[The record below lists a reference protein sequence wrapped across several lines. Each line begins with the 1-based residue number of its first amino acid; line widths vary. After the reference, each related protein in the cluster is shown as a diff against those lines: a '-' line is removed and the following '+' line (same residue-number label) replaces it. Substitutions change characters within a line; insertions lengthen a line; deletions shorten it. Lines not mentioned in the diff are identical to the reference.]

1 MFIKANKTM
10 FSLIH
15 LLSKVGRL
23 IVGRYPYSYIPMCP
37 IYRKKKTR
45 DWSHILYPLC
55 IPLLYLLASCSSG
68 DGGTGGTGSSDEVIS
83 PKVPEALN
91 TTSVRSLSFIP
102 QESEVTVGW
111 ESVIA
116 SLREQL
122 EDDEEI
128 EQVIISW
135 RTSFDSN
142 LLAQF
147 NQESRNSL
155 STRRLPVGGI
165 GGDQVNQEESDPSRH
180 SPRDIGGDQVNQ
192 EGNEGLL
199 RNRHQ
204 VVDLDRDGFA
214 FTGEPSG
221 DNCPGDSNPNQ
232 ADDDNDGYGDVCDP
246 APNNPLLLI
255 PANRSVVIKWQDSQA
270 SQVESWTIR
279 FIDINQ
285 QDVTISPDYT
295 FSHNGGSELSA
306 KLNHGDIIGGQTVVL
321 ANDKPYRFSVSV
333 VFTDGT
339 MQSLYD
345 FTDPP
350 VILGSNYDGDLI
362 RDLEDEDDDNDGM
375 MDVEEAEPEY
385 ILQSAI
391 AGSIEV
397 AGNVTEN
404 ILGGFANNSEY
415 DFSVEVLIV
424 RGAFRERRNLANGTI
439 LLGPNPDNDGLANQ
453 DDEDDDNDLLPDS
466 QDIGM
471 VNGRECRLHKDCD
484 RDGLNDNDAEEQQNN
499 SAGESCFLLADCD
512 GDNAIDSLDAF
523 VLDANE
529 TEDTDRDGIGNNKDD
544 DIDGDNIANE
554 EDEDQ
559 DNDNLKDIFE
569 VVGCDRLVD
578 CDSDGLRDGDEPLA
592 CMIVADCDNDTI
604 LDGAEVPG
612 CVQSAD
618 CDGDTIE
625 DGLEVAQECIISV
638 DCDKDGVEDWAEPAR
653 ECVLMPD
660 CDHDGLGDSEELG
673 LFYQGLWCGLARDC
687 DKDSLRDYDELS
699 YDRSCIN
706 SRDCDGDNI
715 SDSVEILGCIFAA
728 DCDQDGVS
736 DNDEIERRC
745 ILDSDCDGDGIA
757 DGDEPS
763 IFCSISRDCDK
774 DFLSDSE
781 ERLLFNSDGDS
792 CMLLPDCDGDT
803 IFDFDEIFNCVTT
816 VDCDGDRVW
825 DNDEVR
831 RECILNEDCD
841 GDGLDD
847 RVDFCPLMPGGQDDE
862 DGCPDDIDRPDPPDL
877 SDGAGATRVL
887 DEIVLQFR
895 PEPTR
900 VNLDWVNPHPSET
913 IGKID
918 ISYGEVGEID
928 QRQLS
933 LIGVMGIFNQYFSI
947 AVPGLQDNTHYNF
960 TIDIIYTAGFGLSA
974 SGSIWTGL
982 NSDGDGLRD
991 EDDEDDDNNG
1001 ILDEDEEATTSCIRV
1016 DDCDG
1021 DGVLNTVENNLLN
1034 ASSGISCSMLE
1045 DCDGDLVVDG
1055 EEAALQ
1061 CFVKPDCDNDR
1072 FTDNNDAFPLN
1083 PAEWRD
1089 DDNDGIGNNT
1099 DNCVSVANP
1108 DQINTDGAEDGGDAC
1123 DPDDDNDGFG
1133 DTNDAFPLDP
1143 AEWRDDDSDGIG
1155 NNRDNCVSVANPD
1168 QRNTDNDLNGGD
1180 ACDEDDDNDGFVD
1193 SLDAFPLDGTEW
1205 EDTDNDKKGNN
1216 ADPDDDNDDLLDTD
1230 PRERLTNVTSG
1241 ISCSLLIDCDGD
1253 GEPDVKDAFPTN
1265 PQETADSD
1273 GDGIGDNSD
1282 NCPLVANPDQI
1293 NTDGDDDGG
1302 DACDNDD
1309 DNDGHL
1315 DGSDNCPL
1323 QYNPDQTV
1331 NVCEGD
1337 SDSDGVLNHQDNC
1350 PMHANPD
1357 QNNTDG
1363 DDDGGDVC
1371 DSDDDNDNY
1380 VDIRDNCQF
1389 VANPDQINTDGADD
1403 GGDACDED
1411 DDNDEV
1417 LDNRDNCPLVANPDQ
1432 INSDRDGDGGDAC
1445 DEDDDN
1451 DQIIDRRDNC
1461 PLVANPDQIN
1471 TDGTDDGG
1479 DACDRD
1485 DDNDGDPDDSDNC
1498 PLIANPDQI
1507 NTDGT
1512 ADGGDACD
1520 EDDDNDG
1527 VFDGRDNCPLVANPN
1542 QINTDGT
1549 ADGGDACD
1557 VDDDNDGVFDGRD
1570 NCPLVANPNQIN
1582 TDGTADGGDAC
1593 DEDDDNDGVADGEDA
1608 FPTDPTESKDTDK
1621 DGVGDIYDVDVDG
1634 DGLIEVGRVAE
1645 LDAVRYALNG
1655 RGRKLSASAEL
1666 NTTGC
1671 GGMGRIHSCSGYELV
1686 ANISLAA
1693 YSDGKGWQPLGH
1705 DTDSSSFGCQGAA
1718 FDGIFEGNGRTIS
1731 NLSIS
1736 RSDEDCVGLFGR
1748 IAKDSEIRNLRL
1760 SAEAV
1765 IGGLVVGGLV
1775 GWGESAR
1782 IVSSSVVVDEVKGG
1796 VIVGGLVGWGHR
1808 ARIHYSLVE
1817 AAEVRG
1823 TGDYVGGLV
1832 GDGWES
1838 RIHSSSVVVDE
1849 VSGTSGV
1856 GGLVGW
1862 GESARI
1868 HSSSVVA
1875 AEVRGTGDNAGGL
1888 VGWGQGARIRSSS
1901 IVVGE
1906 MSGSAAVGGLAGYFQ
1921 NGRVAY
1927 SYVVSGSSNTAML
1940 VGEGSGATGV
1950 ASYWDSE
1957 TSGINSGNHGE
1968 ARTGDELRR
1977 PTDYE
1982 EIYAS
1987 WDDDPNIF
1995 DDGDESLAVWC
2006 DKDNSGDIEVHE
2018 RTNDN
2023 LVWDFGTSNEYPAIR
2038 CTPIAPAE
2046 WRSWW
2051 SLDETGKPQLDQTR
2065 LGELFPSFS
2074 SPGSFE
2080 VNLTFA
2086 PISGGF
2092 RIGNQSAFGNLVSL
2106 TITATSKS
2114 EVEELNI
2121 NIAEF
2126 IDGSYDF
2133 IGLDDQSDWTFRI
2146 IGILRDGRQQDVE
2159 ITFVWQENDE
2169 DHTSG
2174 GIRSGLDT
2182 DGDRRADSVDEDDD
2196 NDRVGD
2202 SSDQCSTGETGWT
2215 SNASTDNDGD
2225 GCRDGGEDTDDD
2237 NDLVADSSDQCSTG
2251 ETGWTSNAS
2260 TDNDRDGCR
2269 DESEDPDDDNDL
2281 VADSSD
2287 QCSTGETGW
2296 TSNSST
2302 DNDRDGC
2309 RDESEDPDDDNDLV
2323 ADSSDQ
2329 CSTGETGWTSN
2340 SSTDNDGDGC
2350 RDESEDADDDN
2361 DLVAD
2366 ISDQCSTGETDW
2378 LSNGST
2384 DNDGDGCRDE
2394 SEDPDDDNDLVAD
2407 ISDQCRAGETGW
2419 TSNSSTDNDGDGCR
2433 DAGEDTDDDNDLVD
2447 DNSDQC
2453 STGETGWTSNTS
2465 TDNDRDGCQDAS
2477 EDIDDDNDLV
2487 DDNSD
2492 QCRAGETGWTSN
2504 TSTDN
2509 DRDGCQDA
2517 SEDIDDDGDGLIE
2530 IATAEEL
2537 DVVRY
2542 ALDGGGRRLSD
2553 TAALNTTGCGGDGG
2567 ITSCSGYELVADI
2580 SLAAY
2585 SGGKGWRPLGNDTSS
2600 EAGCQGDAFAGT
2612 FEGNG
2617 WTISDLSI
2625 DRSGEDCVG
2634 LFGHIAEDSEIRNL
2648 TLHAERVIG
2657 NRRVGGLVGG
2667 GRSARIISSSVV
2679 VGEVRGT
2686 YGYVGGLVGDG
2697 GGARIYA
2704 SSVVAG
2710 KVSGHGSIGG
2720 LMGDGSSA
2728 RIVSS
2733 SVVANEVSGTSSRV
2747 GGLVGWGKES
2757 ARIFSSSVV
2766 LGESSSVSG
2775 LVGFGPSAR
2784 IAYSYVVSGSNDGF
2798 GSGTGVASYWD
2809 SDVSGVS
2816 SGNNGDPKT
2825 TSELRSPT
2833 GYEGI
2838 YAAWDDETDIFGEG
2852 DEPLAVW
2859 CDKDNSGNI
2868 EADERTDDNR
2878 VWDFGTSSEYPAI
2891 RCTPIS
2897 PAEWRS
2903 WWFLNETGKPELD
2916 QTRLDMLLPFFEVN
2930 LTFAP
2935 IRVDFTFAP
2944 ISGGFRIGVQSDF
2957 GDIVSLN
2964 ITATNGSRVEER
2976 NINIAEFIDGSY
2988 DFTGL
2993 DDQFDW
2999 AFRIIGTLSDGKER
3013 MVRIVFVWGENR
3025 LDHGN
3030 NGIRPGINTDGDG
3043 RADSVDDDDDNDN
3056 VLDLMDTGM
3065 IDGRDCRLHK
3075 DCDTDGVG
3083 DSSDQCRAG
3092 ETGWTSNVSTDND
3105 GDGCRDESEDTDDD
3119 NDGLADTDEREQQI
3133 GLGGKSCSLLVD
3145 CDNDGVGDSSDQCSA
3160 GATGWISDGSTDNDG
3175 DGCRDADED
3184 TDDDNDGLN
3193 DTDVREQQI
3202 SLGGESCSLLADCDG
3217 DTVRDIDE
3225 VAANCVI
3232 RADCDNDGIRD
3243 DDEAAGCVLDSD
3255 CDDDGIGDNE
3265 GDACPAG
3272 ETSWVSGVST
3282 DNDGDGCRDAGE
3294 DIDDDGDGLIEI
3306 ARAAELDAVRYA
3318 LNGSGRRLSENAEL
3332 DTTGCGGDG
3341 GITSC
3346 FGYELVADISLAAYS
3361 DGKGWQPLGNDTD
3374 SSNFGCQ
3381 GVAFDGIFEG
3391 NSWTIGDLSINRSSE
3406 DCVGLFGHIAEDSEI
3421 RNLTIRAERVTGK
3434 NSVGGLVG
3442 WGDSAQIFSSSVV
3455 AGEVSGSG
3463 ARVGGLV
3470 GRGDLAR
3477 IISSS
3482 VEADEV
3488 SGTNIIGGLVGRG
3501 GGVSIHSSSVMAGEV
3516 SGGARVGGLVGWGD
3530 WAYIVSSSA
3539 VAGEVSGGA
3548 RVGGLVGEG
3557 DDARIHSSSVVA
3569 NEVSGD
3575 GPVGGLVGEGD
3586 DARIVSSSVVANE
3599 VRGTYTY
3606 GYVGGLVGR
3615 GWHSRIHSSSVV
3627 VGEVSGTGDRVGGL
3641 VGYFGSGR
3649 VAYSYVVSGS
3659 NTAMLVGAGSGT
3671 GVASYWDS
3679 ETSGRDSGNHGEAKT
3694 GDELRSP
3701 TGYEGIYAAW
3711 DDETGIFGDGNNEP
3725 LAVWCDKDNSG
3736 IIEASE
3742 RTDDNRIWDFGT
3754 SSQYPSIRCT
3764 PISPAKWRGW
3774 WFLNGDGKPQ
3784 LDQTRLDRMLPSFE
3798 DDDNDGVGND
3808 SDQCPAGETGW
3819 ISDPSTDNDGDGC
3832 QDASE
3837 DTDDDN
3843 DLVADNSDDCPT
3855 GETGWTSNTSTDNDG
3870 DGCRDT
3876 DEDIDDD
3883 NDLVADS
3890 SDQCSTGETG
3900 WTSNTSNDNDRDGC
3914 RDADEDIDDD
3924 GDGLIEI
3931 ATAAELDAVRYALNG
3946 RGRRLLEGA
3955 VLDTTGC
3962 GGEGGITSCS
3972 GYELVA
3978 DISLAAYSDG
3988 KGWQPLG
3995 NDTSSE
4001 AGCQGAAFAGTFEG
4015 NGWTISDLNISRPDE
4030 DCVGL
4035 FGNIAEDSEIRN
4047 LTLHAETVIG
4057 NRRVGGLVGGGRSAR
4072 IISSSVVANEVR
4084 GTYGYV
4090 GGLVGDGFG
4099 SQLVSSSVVAD
4110 KVSGTGSIGGLVG
4123 DGSSARIFSSSV
4135 VADEVSGA
4143 SRVGGLVGWGWAS
4156 RIHSS
4161 SVVAGEVRGSSNVGG
4176 LVGYGTDRN
4185 TKIISCSIVVGEVS
4199 GRSSVGG
4206 LVGRGGWAQI
4216 YSSSVVVG
4224 EVDGGYAVGGLVGSG
4239 DDAWIAYSYVV
4250 SSSNIAMLVEIGSG
4264 TGVASYWDSE
4274 TSGVNSGNHGEGKT
4288 SDELRS
4294 PTDYE
4299 GIYAAWDD
4307 DTDIFGDGEDVP
4319 LAVWCDKDNSGNIT
4333 ADERTDDNRIWDFGT
4348 ASQYPAIRCTPI
4360 TPTEWRSWWFLNG
4373 TGKPQLDQTR
4383 LGDILLYSFEIDL
4396 TFAPISGGFRIGNQ
4410 SDFGNFVSL
4419 NITAT
4424 NGSGVEERTINIAE
4438 FIDGSYDFIGLDD
4451 QSDWT
4456 FQITGALSDG
4466 REREVEIVFVW
4477 GENEEDHQSGG
4488 IRPGLDTDGDGRADS
4503 VDEDDDNDNILDL
4516 MDTGM
4521 VDGRECR
4528 LHEDCDSDGVADN
4541 SDQCR
4546 VGETG
4551 WTSNGSTDND
4561 GDGCQDASED
4571 TDDDNDGLDDT
4582 DVREQQTNSNDVSCS
4597 LLADCDGD
4605 TVRDIDEVAAHCVL
4619 EADCDGDTVIDGADI
4634 DDDGDGLIE
4643 IATAV
4648 ELDAVRYALNGRG
4661 RRLLEGAVLDTTGCG
4676 GEGGITSCSGYELIA
4691 NISLA
4696 AYSDGKGWR
4705 PLGHDTSS
4713 EAGCQGAAF
4722 AGTFEGNGWTIS
4734 GLNISRSDEDCVGLF
4749 GHIAEDSEIR
4759 NLTIRAETVIGEDS
4773 VGGLVGQ
4780 GNSAR
4785 IISSSVVA
4793 DEVRGSGARVGGL
4806 VGWGDS
4812 ARIVSSSVVADEVH
4826 GRGTTVGGLVG
4837 RGSNIRII
4845 SSSVVVGKLSGT
4857 SNRRNG
4863 LVEIGGLVGQ
4873 GHSAW
4878 IVSSSVVVGKLSGT
4892 SSWIGG
4898 LVGSGYRSQVHSSS
4912 VVVGEVS
4919 GDGDDVGGLVGYF
4932 NSGRVAYSYVVS
4944 GSTTP
4949 MLVGSSGGTGVASYW
4964 DSETSG
4970 VNSGSTGDPK
4980 TTNELRSP
4988 TGYEG
4993 IYAAWDDETDIF
5005 GDGDEPLA
5013 VWCDKDNSGG
5023 IEADER
5029 TDDNRIWDFGT
5040 SSQYPAIR
5048 CTPISPTEWRSWWF
5062 LDEAGKP
5069 QLDRI
5074 RLDRMLPS
5082 FEDDDNDGVGND
5094 SDDCPTGETG
5104 WTSNSST
5111 DSDGDGCQDAS
5122 EDTDDDND
5130 GIGDNEGDACPVGE
5144 TGWTS
5149 NSFTDND
5156 RDGCQ
5161 DASEDTDDDNDGLDD
5176 TDAREQQSGLGG
5188 VSCSLLVDCDG
5199 DSVLDEVD
5207 IDDDGDG
5214 LIEIATAAE
5223 LDAVRYALNGRGRR
5237 LSAGADLNT
5246 TGCGVIGRIDT
5257 CSGYELVANI
5267 SIAAYS
5273 DGKGWRPLGHD
5284 TDSSRAGCQGT
5295 AFDGT
5300 FEGNGWTISD
5310 LSINRSDE
5318 DCVGLFGR
5326 IAEGSKIRNLTLH
5339 ADTVIGGRRVGGLVG
5354 TGRSARIHSSSVVV
5368 GEVRGTYGFVGGLI
5382 GHGLGSQ
5389 LVSSSVVVG
5398 KVSGTG
5404 SIGGLIGWGESA
5416 RIYSSSVVA
5425 NEVIGSGHRVGG
5437 LVGWSYLAR
5446 IHSSS
5451 VVVGEVEGPA
5461 RVGGLVGHG
5470 ADARIA
5476 YSYVVSGSDTAMLV
5490 GAGSGTG
5497 VASYWDSDTSGVSSG
5512 NHGQAKTSDELR
5524 SPAGY
5529 TGIYAAWNDDTDI
5542 FGDGEDVPLA
5552 VWCDKDNSGNIT
5564 ADERT
5569 DDNRVWDFGTSSQY
5583 PAIRCTPLS
5592 PIDWRSWW
5600 FLNRTGKPQLD
5611 RTRLDILLSSFEV
5624 DLTFA
5629 PISGGFRIGNQ
5640 SDFGYFVSLNIRATS
5655 GGEVE
5660 ERNINIA
5667 EFIDGSYDFTGLDD
5681 QSDWTFQIIG
5691 TLSDGREREVVIVFV
5706 WEENEESH
5714 NNGGIRP
5721 GLDTDGDRRADSVDD
5736 DDDNDGVGDSSD
5748 DCPTGETSWLSNGS
5762 TDNDGD
5768 GCQDANEDTDDDN
5781 DGLDDREDLCP
5792 AGETS
5797 WMSNSLTDNDGDGCR
5812 DADEDKDGGQNID
5825 DDNDGH
5831 RNSVDVDDD
5840 GDGLIEI
5847 ATAEELDAV
5856 RYALNGRGR
5865 RLSVGAD
5872 LNTTGCGS
5880 DGGIT
5885 SCSGYE
5891 LVADIS
5897 LAAYSDGEGWQPLGN
5912 DTDDRFSFGCR
5923 GVAFDGIFEGNGWT
5937 ISDLSINR
5945 SSEDCVGLFGHIA
5958 EDSEI
5963 RNLTLRA
5970 EKVIG
5975 RRNVGGLVGLGDSVR
5990 IFSSSV
5996 VAGKVSGSGA
6006 RVGGLVGWGDSA
6018 RIFSSSVV
6026 AGKVSGS
6033 GDRIGGMVG
6042 RGDSVRIVSS
6052 SVVVDEISGSS
6063 GFVGGLVGQG
6073 NSARI
6078 HYSSVVVGEMSG
6090 VGLAIGGLVG
6100 DGESAQIVSSS
6111 VEVDKVSGRDAF
6123 SVGGLVGRGRSARIV
6138 SSSVVAAEVKG
6149 DGVIGNE
6156 VGGLV
6161 GDGWRSQIHSSS
6173 VVVGEVSGTDGN
6185 VGGLVGWGESARIHS
6200 SSVVATEV
6208 RGTGANVGGL
6218 VGYGESARIDS
6229 SSVVATEVRGT
6240 GTNVGG
6246 LVGYFEDGRVAY
6258 SYVVSGSD
6266 TAMLV
6271 GRGSGTGV
6279 ASYWDSD
6286 VSGVSGGNHG
6296 EAKTS
6301 DELRMPTDYEGIYAD
6316 WDEDTDIFGSEDE
6329 PLAVWCDKDN
6339 SGRIEADEKIDDNRL
6354 WDFGTSSQYPAIRC
6368 TPIRP
6373 AEWRSWWSL
6382 DEAGKPQL
6390 DRTRLDIL
6398 LYSFEVD
6405 LTFAPISGGFRI
6417 GNQSDFGD
6425 LVSLNIRATSESGVV
6440 ERTINIA
6447 EFIDGSYDFIGLD
6460 DRLDWTFWIIGTLSD
6475 GREREVVIVF
6485 VWEENEEDHQSG
6497 GIRPGINTDEDGRA
6511 DSVDNDDDNDNILDL
6526 MDTGM
6531 VDGRECRLH
6540 EDCDS
6545 DGVADNSDQCR
6556 VGETGWTS
6564 NGSTDNDG
6572 DGCRDESED
6581 ADDDNDGLDDISDQC
6596 SIGETGW
6603 TSNSSTDNDGDGC
6616 RDTDEDTDDDND
6628 GLDDREDLC
6637 PAGETGWTSNSLTD
6651 NDGDGCRDADEDEDG
6666 GQNIDDDNDGH
6677 RNDVDVDDDGDGL
6690 IEIATAAELDA
6701 VRYALDGRGRK
6712 LSSGAELDTI
6722 GCGGIGGITSCSG
6735 YELVADISLAAYANA
6750 DGGKGWQP
6758 LGNADSSTDG
6768 CQGTS
6773 FAGAFEGNGWAI
6785 SDLNI
6790 NRSDEDCVGLFG
6802 NIAEDSEIR
6811 NLTLHA
6817 ETVIGNRRVGGLVG
6831 GGRSARI
6838 ISSSVVANEVRGTYG
6853 YVGGL
6858 IGDGFGSQLVSS
6870 SVVADKVSGTGS
6882 IGGLV
6887 GDGSS
6892 ARIFSSSVVAAEVR
6906 GSESSVGG
6914 RLARGARVGGL
6925 VGWGNSAQII
6935 SSSVVVGAVRG
6946 SSNVGGLVG
6955 YGTDRNTKIISCS
6968 IVVGEVSGRSSVG
6981 GLVGDFDDGRVA
6993 YSYLVSG
7000 SNTDML
7006 VGDGRGI
7013 GVASYWDSET
7023 SGVNSGNHGQAKTSD
7038 ELRSP
7043 TGYEGI
7049 YAAWDDETD
7058 IFGDGNNEPL
7068 AAWCDKDHSGSIEAA
7083 ERTDDNRVW
7092 DFGTSSDYPAIRC
7105 TPISPAEWRSWW
7117 FLDGAGQP
7125 QLNQTRLDILLSS
7138 FEVDLTFAPISGG
7151 FRIGNQSDF
7160 GDLVSLNIRATSESG
7175 VVERTINIAEFID
7188 GSYDF
7193 IGLDDQLDWTFRII
7207 GTLSDGR
7214 EREVVIVFV
7223 WEENEE
7229 DHQSGGIR
7237 SGLDTDGDGRAD
7249 SVDEDDDNDG
7259 LDDTDAREQQTNSND
7274 VSCSLLADCDDD
7286 GIGDNEGDACPT
7298 GDTGWTSN
7306 GSTDNDGDGCR
7317 DESED
7322 ADDDN
7327 DGLDDT
7333 DAREQQSGLDG
7344 VSCSLLVDCDG
7355 DSVLDEADID
7365 NDGDG
7370 LIELAT
7376 AVELDAVR
7384 YALDGNGRR
7393 LAETASLDTT
7403 GCGGESGITS
7413 CSGYELVAD
7422 ISLAA
7427 YSDGKGWQPLGNDTS
7442 SEAGCQGA
7450 AFAGTFEGNGWTIS
7464 DLNISRPDED
7474 CVGLFGNIAE
7484 DSEIRNLTL
7493 HAERVIGNRR
7503 VGGLVGGGRSAR
7515 IISSSAVVNEVRG
7528 TYGYVGGLI
7537 GDGFG
7542 SQLVSSSVVA
7552 GKVSGTGSIG
7562 GLVGFGPL
7570 ARVVSSSVVAN
7581 EVSGTSS
7588 RVGGLVGGGWES
7600 RIHSSSVVVGEVSGS
7615 YDVGSLV
7622 GDGDLAR
7629 IHSSSVVAGEVS
7641 GAGRVGGLVGDF
7653 DDGRVAYSY
7662 LVSGSN
7668 TAVLVGRERG
7678 KTIGVASY
7686 WDSDVSG
7693 VSSGNNGDPK
7703 TTNELRSPTGYEEI
7717 YAAWDDETDIFGDGD
7732 EPLAVWCDEDHSGS
7746 IEADERTDDN
7756 RVWNFGTSGEYPA
7769 IRCTPISPAEW
7780 RGWWFLDGA
7789 GQPQLN
7795 QTRLDEL
7802 LP

>member
-1 MFIKANKTM
+1 MDLRKIVC
-10 FSLIH
+10 SSRID
-15 LLSKVGRL
+15 LSGQ
-23 IVGRYPYSYIPMCP
+23 MCP

-192 EGNEGLL
+192 EGNVGLL

-362 RDLEDEDDDNDGM
+362 RNLEDEDDDNDGM

-715 SDSVEILGCIFAA
+715 SDSVEILSCIFAA
-728 DCDQDGVS
+728 DCDRDGIS
-736 DNDEIERRC
+736 DSDEIERRC

-757 DGDEPS
+757 DGDEPNV
-763 IFCSISRDCDK
+763 FCSISRDCDK

-900 VNLDWVNPHPSET
+900 VNLDWVNPHLSET

-918 ISYGEVGEID
+918 IYYGEVGEID

-1001 ILDEDEEATTSCIRV
+1001 ILDEDEEEAATSSSCIRV

-1072 FTDNNDAFPLN
+1072 FADNNDAFPLN

-1089 DDNDGIGNNT
+1089 DDKDGIGNNN

-1108 DQINTDGAEDGGDAC
+1108 DQINTDRAEDGGDAC
-1123 DPDDDNDGFG
+1123 DPDDDNDGFV
-1133 DTNDAFPLDP
+1133 DTNDAFPLNP
-1143 AEWRDDDSDGIG
+1143 AEWRDDDKDGIG

-1520 EDDDNDG
+1520 EDDDNDQ
-1527 VFDGRDNCPLVANPN
+1527 VVDGRDNCPLVANPN

-1593 DEDDDNDGVADGEDA
+1593 DGDDDNDGVADGEDA

-1621 DGVGDIYDVDVDG
+1621 DGIGDIYDVDVDG

-1655 RGRKLSASAEL
+1655 RGRKLSAGAEL

-1693 YSDGKGWQPLGH
+1693 YSAGKGWQPLGH

-1748 IAKDSEIRNLRL
+1748 IAAGSEIRNLRL

-1765 IGGLVVGGLV
+1765 MGGLVVGGLV

-1862 GESARI
+1862 GESAWI

-1901 IVVGE
+1901 VVVGE
-1906 MSGSAAVGGLAGYFQ
+1906 MSGSATVGGLAGYFQ
-1921 NGRVAY
+1921 DGRLAY

-1982 EIYAS
+1982 DIYAS

-2006 DKDNSGDIEVHE
+2006 DEDNSGSIEAGE
-2018 RTNDN
+2018 KIKDN
-2023 LVWDFGTSNEYPAIR
+2023 LIWDFGTSNEYPAIR

-2065 LGELFPSFS
+2065 LEERFSSFS
-2074 SPGSFE
+2074 SPGSLE

-2106 TITATSKS
+2106 SITATSKS
-2114 EVEELNI
+2114 GSVEEPNI
-2121 NIAEF
+2121 NLAEF
-2126 IDGSYDF
+2126 VDGSYDF
-2133 IGLDDQSDWTFRI
+2133 IGLDDQSDWTFQI
-2146 IGILRDGRQQDVE
+2146 IGTLSDGKQQEVE
-2159 ITFVWQENDE
+2159 IAFVWQENRE
-2169 DHTSG
+2169 DHASG

-2225 GCRDGGEDTDDD
+2225 GCRDAGEDTDDD
-2237 NDLVADSSDQCSTG
+2237 NDRVGDSSDQCSTG

-2269 DESEDPDDDNDL
+2269 DESEDTDDDNDGL
-2281 VADSSD
+2281 DDTDEREQQNNLDGVSCSLLADCDGDTVRDINEVAASCVIRADCDNDELRDDNPIEQQENLGGVSCSLLADCDGDTVRDINEVAASCVIRTDCDNDELRDDNPIEQQNNLDGVSCALLADCDGDTVRDIDEVAANCVIRADCDSDEVNDNSD

-2296 TSNSST
+2296 TSN
-2302 DNDRDGC
+2302 
-2309 RDESEDPDDDNDLV
+2309 
-2323 ADSSDQ
+2323 A
-2329 CSTGETGWTSN
+2329 
-2340 SSTDNDGDGC
+2340 
-2350 RDESEDADDDN
+2350 
-2361 DLVAD
+2361 
-2366 ISDQCSTGETDW
+2366 
-2378 LSNGST
+2378 ST

-2433 DAGEDTDDDNDLVD
+2433 DEGEDTDDDNDGLDDTDVREQQINSNDVSCSLLADCDGDTVRDIDEVAASCVIRADCDSDGIGDSEGDACPTGETGWTSNSSTDNDGDGCRDDSEDTDDDNDLVAD
-2447 DNSDQC
+2447 SSDQC
-2453 STGETGWTSNTS
+2453 STGETGWTSNGS
-2465 TDNDRDGCQDAS
+2465 TDNDRDGCRDTG

-2487 DDNSD
+2487 ADSSD
-2492 QCRAGETGWTSN
+2492 QCSTGETGWTSN
-2504 TSTDN
+2504 SSTDN
-2509 DRDGCQDA
+2509 DGDGCRDESEDTDDDNDGLDDADVREQQNNLDGVSCSLLADCDGDTVRDIDEVAASCVIRADCDSDGVRDGDEAAGCVLDSDCDGDSVLDGA
-2517 SEDIDDDGDGLIE
+2517 DVDDDGDGLIE
-2530 IATAEEL
+2530 IATAAEL
-2537 DVVRY
+2537 DAVRY
-2542 ALDGGGRRLSD
+2542 ALDGRGRKLSSEAD
-2553 TAALNTTGCGGDGG
+2553 IDTTGCGGDGG
-2567 ITSCSGYELVADI
+2567 IRSCSGYELVADI

-2585 SGGKGWRPLGNDTSS
+2585 RDGKGWQPVGNDTDSS
-2600 EAGCQGDAFAGT
+2600 SFGCQGAAFDGT

-2617 WTISDLSI
+2617 WMISDLSI
-2625 DRSGEDCVG
+2625 SRSDEDCVG
-2634 LFGHIAEDSEIRNL
+2634 LFGHVAAGSEIRNL
-2648 TLHAERVIG
+2648 TLRAETVIG
-2657 NRRVGGLVGG
+2657 REFVGALVGDG
-2667 GRSARIISSSVV
+2667 ESAEIHSSSVV
-2679 VGEVRGT
+2679 VGEVSGNFVVGGLVGSGGSAQIVSSSVVVGGVRGT
-2686 YGYVGGLVGDG
+2686 DNYVGGLMGYGESAQIHSSSVEASEVSGSGWWVGGLVGDG
-2697 GGARIYA
+2697 GRAQ
-2704 SSVVAG
+2704 
-2710 KVSGHGSIGG
+2710 
-2720 LMGDGSSA
+2720 
-2728 RIVSS
+2728 
-2733 SVVANEVSGTSSRV
+2733 
-2747 GGLVGWGKES
+2747 
-2757 ARIFSSSVV
+2757 IFSSSVV
-2766 LGESSSVSG
+2766 VAEVSGDGLAIGGLVGGGESAQIVSSSVEVDKVSGDGFSIGG
-2775 LVGFGPSAR
+2775 LVGRGYLAR
-2784 IAYSYVVSGSNDGF
+2784 IYSSSVVAAEVKGDVIGNEVGGLVGGAASAQIHSSSVVVGEVSGDANIGGLVGYGGGADIYSSSAVVGEVSGAGDLGGLVGYGGGADIYSSSAVVGEVSGAGDLGGLVGDFYNGKVAYSYVVSGSNTTMLVGTTINVFDREE
-2798 GSGTGVASYWD
+2798 SGATGVASYWD

-2825 TSELRSPT
+2825 TDELRSPIDYT
-2833 GYEGI
+2833 GI
-2838 YAAWDDETDIFGEG
+2838 YADWDDDTDIFGSE

-2859 CDKDNSGNI
+2859 CDKDNSGSI
-2868 EADERTDDNR
+2868 ERGEKTDDNR
-2878 VWDFGTSSEYPAI
+2878 VWGFGTSSQYPAI
-2891 RCTPIS
+2891 RCTPTT

-2903 WWFLNETGKPELD
+2903 WWFLDETGKPQLNR
-2916 QTRLDMLLPFFEVN
+2916 TRLDMLLPSFEAY
-2930 LTFAP
+2930 L
-2935 IRVDFTFAP
+2935 TFAP
-2944 ISGGFRIGVQSDF
+2944 ISGGFRIASQSDF
-2957 GDIVSLN
+2957 GNFVSLN
-2964 ITATNGSRVEER
+2964 ITATSESGSVVER
-2976 NINIAEFIDGSY
+2976 SINIAEFIDGSY
-2988 DFTGL
+2988 DFIGL
-2993 DDQFDW
+2993 DDQSDW
-2999 AFRIIGTLSDGKER
+2999 IFQIIGTLSDGRER
-3013 MVRIVFVWGENR
+3013 EVVIVFVWEENEE
-3025 LDHGN
+3025 DHESG
-3030 NGIRPGINTDGDG
+3030 GIRPGINTDGDG
-3043 RADSVDDDDDNDN
+3043 RADSVDEDDDNDG
-3056 VLDLMDTGM
+3056 LDDTDVRERQNNLG
-3065 IDGRDCRLHK
+3065 GVSCALLA
-3075 DCDTDGVG
+3075 DCDGDTVRDIDEVTANCVIEADCDNDRVDDGL
-3083 DSSDQCRAG
+3083 DQCSTG
-3092 ETGWTSNVSTDND
+3092 ETGWTSNTSTDND
-3105 GDGCRDESEDTDDD
+3105 GDGCRDADEDIDDD
-3119 NDGLADTDEREQQI
+3119 NDGLDDTDAREQQTNSNDV
-3133 GLGGKSCSLLVD
+3133 SCSLLAD
-3145 CDNDGVGDSSDQCSA
+3145 CDDDGVADNSDQCSA
-3160 GATGWISDGSTDNDG
+3160 GVTDWTSNGSTDNDG

-3184 TDDDNDGLN
+3184 TDDDNDGLD
-3193 DTDVREQQI
+3193 DTDAREQQTN
-3202 SLGGESCSLLADCDG
+3202 LGGVSCSLLADCDG

-3232 RADCDNDGIRD
+3232 RADCDHDG
-3243 DDEAAGCVLDSD
+3243 V
-3255 CDDDGIGDNE
+3255 DDGSDQ
-3265 GDACPAG
+3265 CPTGATG
-3272 ETSWVSGVST
+3272 WTSNSST
-3282 DNDGDGCRDAGE
+3282 DNDGDGCRDTDEDTDDDNDGLDDTDAREQQIGLGGVSCSLLVDCDGDTVIDGT
-3294 DIDDDGDGLIEI
+3294 DIDVDGDGLIEI
-3306 ARAAELDAVRYA
+3306 ATAAELDGVRHA
-3318 LNGSGRRLSENAEL
+3318 LDGRGRRLSETAAL

-3346 FGYELVADISLAAYS
+3346 SGYELVADISLAAYS
-3361 DGKGWQPLGNDTD
+3361 NGKGWQPLGHDTD
-3374 SSNFGCQ
+3374 SSRGACQ

-3391 NSWTIGDLSINRSSE
+3391 NGWTISDLSINRPNQW
-3406 DCVGLFGHIAEDSEI
+3406 CVGLFGHVAADSEI
-3421 RNLTIRAERVTGK
+3421 RNLTLRAEVVIGRTRVGGLVGFGDLARIDSSLVVVGEVRGDY
-3434 NSVGGLVG
+3434 SVGGLVG
-3442 WGDSAQIFSSSVV
+3442 RGESARIDSSSVEVAEVSGSGDNVGGLVGHGRWAQIFSSSVEVDEVRSQRRAVGGLVGRGESARIHSPSVVAGEVSGSNDVGGLVGHGRWAQIFSSSVVAAEVSGTGNDYGTGNWVGGLVGAGRSSQIHSSSVVVGEVSGHGSIGGLVGSGRSSQIHSSSVV

-3463 ARVGGLV
+3463 
-3470 GRGDLAR
+3470 D
-3477 IISSS
+3477 
-3482 VEADEV
+3482 
-3488 SGTNIIGGLVGRG
+3488 N
-3501 GGVSIHSSSVMAGEV
+3501 
-3516 SGGARVGGLVGWGD
+3516 
-3530 WAYIVSSSA
+3530 
-3539 VAGEVSGGA
+3539 
-3548 RVGGLVGEG
+3548 
-3557 DDARIHSSSVVA
+3557 
-3569 NEVSGD
+3569 
-3575 GPVGGLVGEGD
+3575 
-3586 DARIVSSSVVANE
+3586 
-3599 VRGTYTY
+3599 
-3606 GYVGGLVGR
+3606 
-3615 GWHSRIHSSSVV
+3615 
-3627 VGEVSGTGDRVGGL
+3627 VGGL
-3641 VGYFGSGR
+3641 VGYFEDGQ

-3659 NTAMLVGAGSGT
+3659 NTPMLVGAGSGT

-3679 ETSGRDSGNHGEAKT
+3679 ETSGRNSGNHGEAKT

-3764 PISPAKWRGW
+3764 PISPAEWRGW
-3774 WFLNGDGKPQ
+3774 WFLN
-3784 LDQTRLDRMLPSFE
+3784 E
-3798 DDDNDGVGND
+3798 
-3808 SDQCPAGETGW
+3808 
-3819 ISDPSTDNDGDGC
+3819 
-3832 QDASE
+3832 
-3837 DTDDDN
+3837 
-3843 DLVADNSDDCPT
+3843 
-3855 GETGWTSNTSTDNDG
+3855 
-3870 DGCRDT
+3870 
-3876 DEDIDDD
+3876 
-3883 NDLVADS
+3883 
-3890 SDQCSTGETG
+3890 
-3900 WTSNTSNDNDRDGC
+3900 
-3914 RDADEDIDDD
+3914 
-3924 GDGLIEI
+3924 
-3931 ATAAELDAVRYALNG
+3931 
-3946 RGRRLLEGA
+3946 
-3955 VLDTTGC
+3955 
-3962 GGEGGITSCS
+3962 
-3972 GYELVA
+3972 
-3978 DISLAAYSDG
+3978 
-3988 KGWQPLG
+3988 
-3995 NDTSSE
+3995 
-4001 AGCQGAAFAGTFEG
+4001 
-4015 NGWTISDLNISRPDE
+4015 
-4030 DCVGL
+4030 
-4035 FGNIAEDSEIRN
+4035 
-4047 LTLHAETVIG
+4047 
-4057 NRRVGGLVGGGRSAR
+4057 
-4072 IISSSVVANEVR
+4072 
-4084 GTYGYV
+4084 
-4090 GGLVGDGFG
+4090 
-4099 SQLVSSSVVAD
+4099 
-4110 KVSGTGSIGGLVG
+4110 
-4123 DGSSARIFSSSV
+4123 
-4135 VADEVSGA
+4135 
-4143 SRVGGLVGWGWAS
+4143 
-4156 RIHSS
+4156 
-4161 SVVAGEVRGSSNVGG
+4161 
-4176 LVGYGTDRN
+4176 
-4185 TKIISCSIVVGEVS
+4185 
-4199 GRSSVGG
+4199 
-4206 LVGRGGWAQI
+4206 
-4216 YSSSVVVG
+4216 
-4224 EVDGGYAVGGLVGSG
+4224 
-4239 DDAWIAYSYVV
+4239 
-4250 SSSNIAMLVEIGSG
+4250 
-4264 TGVASYWDSE
+4264 
-4274 TSGVNSGNHGEGKT
+4274 
-4288 SDELRS
+4288 
-4294 PTDYE
+4294 
-4299 GIYAAWDD
+4299 
-4307 DTDIFGDGEDVP
+4307 
-4319 LAVWCDKDNSGNIT
+4319 
-4333 ADERTDDNRIWDFGT
+4333 
-4348 ASQYPAIRCTPI
+4348 
-4360 TPTEWRSWWFLNG
+4360 
-4373 TGKPQLDQTR
+4373 TGKPQLNQTR
-4383 LGDILLYSFEIDL
+4383 LEEILSSFGADL

-4419 NITAT
+4419 SIRAT
-4424 NGSGVEERTINIAE
+4424 SESEVEERNINISE
-4438 FIDGSYDFIGLDD
+4438 FIDSSYDFIGLDD

-4456 FQITGALSDG
+4456 FQIIGTLSDG
-4466 REREVEIVFVW
+4466 REREVRIGFIW
-4477 GENEEDHQSGG
+4477 QENYADHVSGG
-4488 IRPGLDTDGDGRADS
+4488 IRSGLDTDGDRRADS
-4503 VDEDDDNDNILDL
+4503 VDGDDDNDRV
-4516 MDTGM
+4516 G
-4521 VDGRECR
+4521 
-4528 LHEDCDSDGVADN
+4528 DN
-4541 SDQCR
+4541 SDQCSTGETGWTSNGFTDNDR
-4546 VGETG
+4546 DGCRDESEDADDDNDLVADSSDQCSTGETG

-4561 GDGCQDASED
+4561 GDGCRDESED

-4582 DVREQQTNSNDVSCS
+4582 DAREQQTNSNDVSCS

-4605 TVRDIDEVAAHCVL
+4605 TVRDIDEVAANCIIRV
-4619 EADCDGDTVIDGADI
+4619 DC
-4634 DDDGDGLIE
+4634 
-4643 IATAV
+4643 
-4648 ELDAVRYALNGRG
+4648 
-4661 RRLLEGAVLDTTGCG
+4661 
-4676 GEGGITSCSGYELIA
+4676 
-4691 NISLA
+4691 
-4696 AYSDGKGWR
+4696 
-4705 PLGHDTSS
+4705 
-4713 EAGCQGAAF
+4713 
-4722 AGTFEGNGWTIS
+4722 
-4734 GLNISRSDEDCVGLF
+4734 
-4749 GHIAEDSEIR
+4749 
-4759 NLTIRAETVIGEDS
+4759 
-4773 VGGLVGQ
+4773 
-4780 GNSAR
+4780 
-4785 IISSSVVA
+4785 
-4793 DEVRGSGARVGGL
+4793 
-4806 VGWGDS
+4806 
-4812 ARIVSSSVVADEVH
+4812 
-4826 GRGTTVGGLVG
+4826 
-4837 RGSNIRII
+4837 
-4845 SSSVVVGKLSGT
+4845 
-4857 SNRRNG
+4857 
-4863 LVEIGGLVGQ
+4863 
-4873 GHSAW
+4873 
-4878 IVSSSVVVGKLSGT
+4878 
-4892 SSWIGG
+4892 
-4898 LVGSGYRSQVHSSS
+4898 
-4912 VVVGEVS
+4912 
-4919 GDGDDVGGLVGYF
+4919 
-4932 NSGRVAYSYVVS
+4932 
-4944 GSTTP
+4944 
-4949 MLVGSSGGTGVASYW
+4949 
-4964 DSETSG
+4964 
-4970 VNSGSTGDPK
+4970 
-4980 TTNELRSP
+4980 
-4988 TGYEG
+4988 
-4993 IYAAWDDETDIF
+4993 
-5005 GDGDEPLA
+5005 
-5013 VWCDKDNSGG
+5013 
-5023 IEADER
+5023 
-5029 TDDNRIWDFGT
+5029 
-5040 SSQYPAIR
+5040 
-5048 CTPISPTEWRSWWF
+5048 
-5062 LDEAGKP
+5062 
-5069 QLDRI
+5069 
-5074 RLDRMLPS
+5074 
-5082 FEDDDNDGVGND
+5082 DNDGV
-5094 SDDCPTGETG
+5094 DDDLDQCPTGETG
-5104 WTSNSST
+5104 WISNSST
-5111 DSDGDGCQDAS
+5111 DNDGDGCQDAS
-5122 EDTDDDND
+5122 EDTDDDNDGLDDTDGREQQTNSNDVSCSLLADCDND

-5149 NSFTDND
+5149 NSSTDND
-5156 RDGCQ
+5156 GDGCRDESE
-5161 DASEDTDDDNDGLDD
+5161 DADDDNDLVADISDQCSTGETDWLSNGSTDNDGDGCRDTDEDTDDDNDRVDD
-5176 TDAREQQSGLGG
+5176 NSDRCPVGETDWTSNG
-5188 VSCSLLVDCDG
+5188 STDNDG
-5199 DSVLDEVD
+5199 DGCRDADED

-5214 LIEIATAAE
+5214 LIEIGTAVE
-5223 LDAVRYALNGRGRR
+5223 LDAVRYALNSRGRR
-5237 LSAGADLNT
+5237 LSEGAALNT
-5246 TGCGVIGRIDT
+5246 TGCGGAGGIT
-5257 CSGYELVANI
+5257 SCSGYELVADI
-5267 SIAAYS
+5267 SLTAYS
-5273 DGKGWRPLGHD
+5273 DGKGWQPLGHD
-5284 TDSSRAGCQGT
+5284 TDTSNGKCQGA

-5300 FEGNGWTISD
+5300 FEGNGFVISD
-5310 LSINRSDE
+5310 LSINRPNQ
-5318 DCVGLFGR
+5318 DCVGLFGHT
-5326 IAEGSKIRNLTLH
+5326 ANSEIRNLTIH
-5339 ADTVIGGRRVGGLVG
+5339 AETVIGKNRVGGLVG
-5354 TGRSARIHSSSVVV
+5354 WGESVALRIHSSSVVANEVRGTGDRVGGLVGNGWRSQIHSSSVVANEVSGTYNVGGLVGRGHSVRIVSSSVVV
-5368 GEVRGTYGFVGGLI
+5368 GEVSGSDSVGGLV
-5382 GHGLGSQ
+5382 GDGQSRLGGDDQ
-5389 LVSSSVVVG
+5389 
-5398 KVSGTG
+5398 
-5404 SIGGLIGWGESA
+5404 SA
-5416 RIYSSSVVA
+5416 HIFSSSVVA
-5425 NEVIGSGHRVGG
+5425 NEVRGTGDRVGGLMGDGIYARIVSSSIVVGEVSGTEDVGG
-5437 LVGWSYLAR
+5437 LVGYGFGAR
-5446 IHSSS
+5446 
-5451 VVVGEVEGPA
+5451 
-5461 RVGGLVGHG
+5461 L
-5470 ADARIA
+5470 A
-5476 YSYVVSGSDTAMLV
+5476 YSYVVSGSNTAMLV
-5490 GAGSGTG
+5490 GTGSGTG
-5497 VASYWDSDTSGVSSG
+5497 VASYWDSETSGVNSG

-5524 SPAGY
+5524 SPTGY
-5529 TGIYAAWNDDTDI
+5529 EGIYADWDDETDI
-5542 FGDGEDVPLA
+5542 FGDGNNEPLA
-5552 VWCDKDNSGNIT
+5552 VWCDEDNSGSIE

-5583 PAIRCTPLS
+5583 PTIRCTPIT
-5592 PIDWRSWW
+5592 PTEWRSWW
-5600 FLNRTGKPQLD
+5600 YLNGTDKPQLD

-5667 EFIDGSYDFTGLDD
+5667 EFVDSSYDFTGLDD

-6026 AGKVSGS
+6026 AGKVSGN

-6078 HYSSVVVGEMSG
+6078 HSSSVVVGEMSG

-6339 SGRIEADEKIDDNRL
+6339 SGRIEADEKIDDNRI

-6398 LYSFEVD
+6398 LSSFEVD

-6460 DRLDWTFWIIGTLSD
+6460 DRFDWTFWIIGTLSD

-6690 IEIATAAELDA
+6690 IEIATAMELDA
-6701 VRYALDGRGRK
+6701 VRYALDGNGRR
-6712 LSSGAELDTI
+6712 LLEGAELDTS
-6722 GCGGIGGITSCSG
+6722 GCGGDGGITSCSG

-6892 ARIFSSSVVAAEVR
+6892 ARIISSSVVAAEVR

-7058 IFGDGNNEPL
+7058 IFGDGNNELL
-7068 AAWCDKDHSGSIEAA
+7068 AVWCDKDHSGSIEAD
-7083 ERTDDNRVW
+7083 ERTDDNRIW

-7105 TPISPAEWRSWW
+7105 TPISSAEWRSWW

-7138 FEVDLTFAPISGG
+7138 FELDLTFAPISGG

-7160 GDLVSLNIRATSESG
+7160 GDLVSLNIRATSGSE

-7214 EREVVIVFV
+7214 GREVVIVFV

-7274 VSCSLLADCDDD
+7274 VSCSLLADCDND
-7286 GIGDNEGDACPT
+7286 GLGDNEGDACPA
-7298 GDTGWTSN
+7298 GETGWTSN
-7306 GSTDNDGDGCR
+7306 SSTDNDGDGCR

-7333 DAREQQSGLDG
+7333 DAREQQIGLGG

-7732 EPLAVWCDEDHSGS
+7732 EPLAVWCDKDHSGS